1 MTQNNFSRG
10 SKLLLLSSSRPCP
23 LVGQVSLAS
32 LWEATFTL
40 RSNCRPSFKST
51 KYQGIVQPISFPS
64 QATSERQRVLQ
75 LAPNTLRAPPLK
87 VNLSF
92 TKLTLC
98 HKSLPTSTY
107 LWISTYTYFQ
117 YLVSSQIELKH
128 LRLPHYNNNDSAQ
141 VQTNRPSHFF
151 KRH

>member
-1 MTQNNFSRG
+1 M
-10 SKLLLLSSSRPCP
+10 
-23 LVGQVSLAS
+23 
-32 LWEATFTL
+32 
-40 RSNCRPSFKST
+40 
-51 KYQGIVQPISFPS
+51 QPISFPS

-92 TKLTLC
+92 TKLTLS
-98 HKSLPTSTY
+98 HKSLPISTY
-107 LWISTYTYFQ
+107 VWISTYTYFQ
-117 YLVSSQIELKH
+117 YLVSSQIELK
-128 LRLPHYNNNDSAQ
+128 NDSAQ